1 MALLLLLYIISF
13 LLRTLLHYPPLV
25 RFLGVFSHLHHR
37 FKGRTL
43 FTQIIPHIERDKAMA
58 QPAMTRV
65 HLFITVKQWNLA
77 ISAHLSTME
86 AKNIILQS
94 SKPLMLPYI
103 SGRKGKKVIPLESI
117 LMVLQ
122 GAIGGRAHCITNV
135 SIQNNANVST
145 QGMVE
150 LDQPYYYGQ

>member
-1 MALLLLLYIISF
+1 MENKSQ
-13 LLRTLLHYPPLV
+13 V
-25 RFLGVFSHLHHR
+25 NGSSSSSLHH
-37 FKGRTL
+37 L
-43 FTQIIPHIERDKAMA
+43 FSPKDSSSLSSTSEILGSIFPPPPPVQGKDSIHS
-58 QPAMTRV
+58 
-65 HLFITVKQWNLA
+65 VKQWNLA